1 MQTEL
6 IMCGC
11 VLGLMLADIA
21 IGYGAAWKGGTLSSS
36 KMREGL
42 FKKAGSIAL
51 MLLAVAVEH
60 VGVYVGIDA
69 SICTAVG
76 VGVCTM
82 LALMELTSCVENCC
96 KLNPD
101 LPVAKVFALFG
112 IEGED
117 VQD

>member
-1 MQTEL
+1 MQEV
-6 IMCGC
+6 IMCSA

-21 IGYGAAWKGGTLSSS
+21 IGYGAAWKAGALSSS
-36 KMREGL
+36 RMREGL

-60 VGVYVGIDA
+60 IGAYVGIDA
-69 SICTAVG
+69 
-76 VGVCTM
+76 GVCDAVAIGVCAM
-82 LALMELTSCVENCC
+82 LAVMELTSCVENCC

-112 IEGED
+112 LERDEL
-117 VQD
+117 